1 MAALGSL
8 SKLINKR
15 GRSVIQIIER
25 MPLAI
30 IINPSHQYFSIF
42 SSRNVRLGLDSVL
55 VECGDKAKN
64 PGRSGRTLAR
74 TDASGLTANLRPVI
88 PATHGR
94 LLHFT
99 YFQ

>member
-55 VECGDKAKN
+55 VECGDKSKN
-64 PGRSGRTLAR
+64 PGRSRR
-74 TDASGLTANLRPVI
+74 CKRIVI
-88 PATHGR
+88 PTAFNPGTTR
-94 LLHFT
+94 NISLS
-99 YFQ
+99 